1 MNHHNGI
8 FISFEGPEA
17 SGKSSQINLLKNYF
31 IKNKLQYTITREPG
45 GTKLA
50 EDLRKLILNKKSS
63 INILEEVLILMTARS
78 DHINKIILPNIKKGK
93 IVISDRF
100 ADSTF
105 VYQGYLNGFGIN
117 SAKKLHK
124 DLLNN
129 FLPNK
134 TFLFNLNPKEI
145 IRRLKN
151 RKVKNKY
158 DKNDLLFHKKISL
171 GYKII
176 SKNQKRFINIDATK
190 DKKFIHKVIIEN
202 LGF

>member
-31 IKNKLQYTITREPG
+31 IKNKLPYKITREPG

-78 DHINKIILPNIKKGK
+78 DHINKIILPNINQGK

-105 VYQGYLNGFGIN
+105 IYQGYVGKIGLNKVMN
-117 SAKKLHK
+117 LHK
-124 DLLNN
+124 ILLDNY
-129 FLPNK
+129 LPRK
-134 TFLFNLNPKEI
+134 TFLFCLPINEI
-145 IRRLKN
+145 NNRLKK
-151 RKVKNKY
+151 RKKGNKY
-158 DKNDLLFHKKISL
+158 DKIDSTFHL
-171 GYKII
+171 
-176 SKNQKRFINIDATK
+176 
-190 DKKFIHKVIIEN
+190 KVIN
-202 LGF
+202 GW